1 MNMRQPN
8 SSRAE
13 PVEPEFANA
22 ADAASHWWLQLQQPE
37 QAVRL
42 QDEFRQ
48 WLAADPRHSVYYQQC
63 CDLQQQLSALS
74 PVWQQQLLQAE
85 PASWTDDAALTTAA
99 TQLPTAVVTG
109 PMAVDNNLCL
119 PDAAPMPPSRH
130 QSPQHHFGQNPAQLL
145 SPNAEQAAARQDGQA
160 NSKVPPAQL
169 WWCRLAA
176 CVAMLA
182 IGWLGW
188 HSQTAEL
195 NLHWQT
201 GVGQFASYQ
210 LPDGSTIELDAA
222 TKLEVRYA
230 ADERQI
236 LLEQGQAFFE
246 VATDSSRPFV
256 VLTPDSQVK
265 VLGTGFAVGWFAS
278 YSQVEVAHGKVE
290 FSYPGEVRQL
300 TAGQRLQGKLG
311 RRLSQLPATA
321 VASWR
326 QGYLSFDQQPL
337 SEVVA
342 VLNRYLTKPLQLA
355 DQQSAALLLTATF
368 QLAQLAKVPS
378 MLPKV
383 LPVQLEA
390 QPTQWLLRYQA
401 EPLQAEPIQVEP
413 NEQ

>member
-1 MNMRQPN
+1 MNRHQPN
-8 SSRAE
+8 SSKAE
-13 PVEPEFANA
+13 SEQPEFANV
-22 ADAASHWWLQLQQPE
+22 ADAASRWWLQLQQPE
-37 QAVRL
+37 LAVRL
-42 QDEFRQ
+42 QAEFRQ
-48 WLAADPRHSVYYQQC
+48 WLAADPRHPVYYQQC
-63 CDLQQQLSALS
+63 CDFQQQLATLS

-85 PASWTDDAALTTAA
+85 PASWTENAALATATTV
-99 TQLPTAVVTG
+99 LPTAVVTG
-109 PMAVDNNLCL
+109 SMATDNNLCL
-119 PDAAPMPPSRH
+119 PDAATVSAGGY
-130 QSPQHHFGQNPAQLL
+130 QSPQHRFGQNPAQLL
-145 SPNAEQAAARQDGQA
+145 SPNTDQAAARQDVQA
-160 NSKVPPAQL
+160 DSKVPRAQL

-210 LPDGSTIELDAA
+210 LPDGSIIKLDAA

-236 LLEQGQAFFE
+236 LLQQGQAFFD
-246 VATDSSRPFV
+246 VAPDSSRPFV

-265 VLGTGFAVGWFAS
+265 VLGTGFAVGWFGS

-311 RRLSQLPATA
+311 SRLSQLPAAA

-337 SEVVA
+337 PEVVA
-342 VLNRYLTKPLQLA
+342 ALNRYLTKPLQLA

-368 QLAQLAKVPS
+368 QLEQLAQLPS
-378 MLPKV
+378 ILPRA

-390 QPTQWLLRYQA
+390 QPTQWLIRYRA
-401 EPLQAEPIQVEP
+401 EPIQAEPIQ
-413 NEQ
+413 Q